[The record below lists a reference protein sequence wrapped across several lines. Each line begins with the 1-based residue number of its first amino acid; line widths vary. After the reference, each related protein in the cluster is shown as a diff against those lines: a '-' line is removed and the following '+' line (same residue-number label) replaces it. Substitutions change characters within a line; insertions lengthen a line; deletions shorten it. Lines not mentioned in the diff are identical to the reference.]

1 MLDWIDRGM
10 KEDYQKIVD
19 LLAVTLHGNIA
30 NSIRNF
36 EQVKEKNLICDK
48 EDLSN

>member
-1 MLDWIDRGM
+1 M

-36 EQVKEKNLICDK
+36 EQVERKKCNLHK
-48 EDLSN
+48 EDLGN